1 MSKSGQL
8 KNTACICSHFPL
20 SLDNMDNPEDIT
32 AAMKHW
38 KVTPY
43 VYVHHSFKQL
53 VDGDYDGAFK
63 LLGFAAR
70 FEGVYYKKGTVE
82 NENYGNTIMTLQ
94 YIMLH
99 LVDEF
104 KQCSPDMKKTVRTGS
119 KK

>member
-1 MSKSGQL
+1 
-8 KNTACICSHFPL
+8 
-20 SLDNMDNPEDIT
+20 MDNPEDIT
-32 AAMKHW
+32 AAMKRW

-53 VDGDYDGAFK
+53 VDGNYDGAFK
-63 LLGFAAR
+63 LLALAAR

-104 KQCSPDMKKTVRTGS
+104 KQCNPDIKKTAPARF